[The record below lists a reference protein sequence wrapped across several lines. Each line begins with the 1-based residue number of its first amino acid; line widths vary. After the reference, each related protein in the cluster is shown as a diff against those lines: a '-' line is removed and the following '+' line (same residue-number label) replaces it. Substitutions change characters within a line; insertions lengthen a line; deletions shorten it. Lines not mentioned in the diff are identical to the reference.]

1 MEIIALIFILIFSV
15 IVHEVAHG
23 LAADYQ
29 GDPTPRRAGRLSFN
43 PLVHLD
49 PVGSFLVPAGLLLMT
64 GGKMAFAWAK
74 PVPINPHNFK
84 NKKYGEA
91 IVGFSGPASN
101 FALAI
106 IFGLLLRFLI
116 PYNIAEGLYIMFAFI
131 VYINLLLGI
140 FNLIPIPPLDGS
152 HILFTFFPK
161 FKRKVNFFMQQ
172 YGPFLLFFLILIIVN
187 FIFPILLDLINFV
200 FELIVSVPLWQFLG

>member
-1 MEIIALIFILIFSV
+1 METIAIIFILIFSV
-15 IVHEVAHG
+15 IFHEVAHG

-29 GDPTPRRAGRLSFN
+29 GDPTPKRAGRLSFN
-43 PLVHLD
+43 PIVHLD

-64 GGKMAFAWAK
+64 GGRMAFAWAK
-74 PVPINPHNFK
+74 PVPINPYNFK

-101 FALAI
+101 FSLAI
-106 IFGLLLRFLI
+106 IFGLALRLI
-116 PYNIAEGLYIMFAFI
+116 LPYGLSEGLYMMFAYI

-161 FKRKVNFFMQQ
+161 LKRKVNFFMQQ

-187 FIFPILLDLINFV
+187 FIFPYLLTLINLI
-200 FELIVSVPLWQFLG
+200 FELIVSMPLWQFLS